1 MLVASLAFAAV
12 LFASPQEP
20 AVLALRVTPIEF
32 DAGEHGRF
40 PSLSAS
46 AQDTLHLCW
55 FAPGTELGTTQ
66 LQHSVWRDKAWQPS
80 TSLASGRD
88 WLVNWA
94 DFAKYQED
102 AQGHAVASWQTF
114 SADKR
119 GYGVTRK
126 LRAKVDGPWSAA
138 TSLHLDRA
146 GVEHG
151 FVAFAALGAGR
162 FFATWLQSTA
172 TGPPTNLRYTIL
184 NVDGVPSEEFVLDDL
199 VCDCCST
206 AAIALPSGEVV
217 VAYRNRSTEEVRD
230 LRVVRGNP
238 ADPNSW
244 TAPTAVD
251 KEGWKTQSCPVNGPA
266 LANDGNFISLVFYT
280 EGATGMPQVKYL
292 SSKDGGKSFGLPLPI
307 AGGKTCLGRVAVAQ
321 LPAGGPAI
329 VAWLEQSESGAHWV
343 ACAIPRSGQ
352 PSAVVPIAAVTG
364 ARADGFLQLAASANT
379 VFAAWTSSNPAPTA
393 VKLARIELK

>member
-1 MLVASLAFAAV
+1 M
-12 LFASPQEP
+12 LFASPQKP
-20 AVLALRVTPIEF
+20 AVLALKVTPIEF
-32 DAGEHGRF
+32 DAGENGRF
-40 PSLSAS
+40 PSLSA
-46 AQDTLHLCW
+46 AGNGTLHLCW
-55 FAPGTELGTTQ
+55 FAPGSEQGETL
-66 LQHSVWRDKAWQPS
+66 LQHSVWRGEAWELS
-80 TSLASGRD
+80 TSPAFGSD

-102 AQGHAVASWQTF
+102 AQGNAVACWQNF
-114 SADKR
+114 SDDKR
-119 GYGVTRK
+119 GYGVARS
-126 LRAKVDGPWSAA
+126 LRTKADGTWSAA
-138 TSLHLDRA
+138 ASLHLDRTA
-146 GVEHG
+146 VEHG

-172 TGPPTNLRYTIL
+172 AGPPTNLRYTIV
-184 NVDGVPSEEFVLDDL
+184 NVDGTPSEEFVLDDL

-217 VAYRNRSTEEVRD
+217 VAYRNRSEDEVRD

-238 ADPNSW
+238 ADPSSW
-244 TAPTAVD
+244 TEPTAVD

-280 EGATGMPQVKYL
+280 EGSAGNQQVKYL

-329 VAWLEQSESGAHWV
+329 VAWLEQSEGTAHWV
-343 ACAIPRSGQ
+343 ACAIPRSGK
-352 PSAVVPIAAVTG
+352 PSAVVPIAEVSG
-364 ARADGFLQLAASANT
+364 SRADGFLQLVASSDA
-379 VFAAWTSSNPAPTA
+379 VFAAWTTNKQSQAA
-393 VKLARIELK
+393 VNLARIELE